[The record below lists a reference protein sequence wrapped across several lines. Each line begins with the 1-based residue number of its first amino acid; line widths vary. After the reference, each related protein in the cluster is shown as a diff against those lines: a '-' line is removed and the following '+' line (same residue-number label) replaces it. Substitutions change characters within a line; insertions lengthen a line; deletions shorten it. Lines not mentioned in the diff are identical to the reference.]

1 MKARIVPFMFGLAVL
16 LGVAA
21 IVLGLLRNHTRESSF
36 DAVSKGMPEDQV
48 RVLMGGPDM
57 RREGCRDTPS
67 WLGNPIP
74 EQRCSFEYQYD
85 AWLEPQFWTV
95 GFGADGRVI
104 SKYNYVS
111 P

>member
-1 MKARIVPFMFGLAVL
+1 MDWP
-16 LGVAA
+16 
-21 IVLGLLRNHTRESSF
+21 
-36 DAVSKGMPEDQV
+36 
-48 RVLMGGPDM
+48 LMGGPDM
-57 RREGCRDTPS
+57 RREGCRDAPS
-67 WLGNPIP
+67 WLGESIP
-74 EQRCSFEYQYD
+74 ERRCSFEYQYN